1 MIIDEKE
8 DFIMFRNPGGK
19 IKSYA
24 KVLFWVGVVISIIIG
39 VIEIGSSFVAAAYS
53 YQGSFGTILLGILGG
68 VLTVAIGTL
77 ISWLAVLTLYA
88 FGTLVENSDEL
99 VRLNGG
105 IPSGDKT
112 AEKIE
117 VPEKMHQTLHN
128 IQTEP
133 VVKAAPEKQAE
144 EPVEEVNEEP
154 AAEVVD
160 AHVEET
166 EPVVEETPAQEDTAV
181 TEVNDKVCP
190 NCGEHAEKDA
200 HFCRKCG
207 TKLD

>member
-1 MIIDEKE
+1 
-8 DFIMFRNPGGK
+8 MFRNPGGK

-24 KVLFWVGVVISIIIG
+24 KVLFWIGVVISIIIG

-68 VLTVAIGTL
+68 ILTVAIGTL

-88 FGTLVENSDEL
+88 FGTLVENSDEH

-133 VVKAAPEKQAE
+133 VVKATPEKQTE
-144 EPVEEVNEEP
+144 EPVEEVKEEP
-154 AAEVVD
+154 AEVVD
-160 AHVEET
+160 APVEET
-166 EPVVEETPAQEDTAV
+166 STADEKTVEENAE
-181 TEVNDKVCP
+181 TEMNEKVCP

>member
-1 MIIDEKE
+1 
-8 DFIMFRNPGGK
+8 MFRNPGGK

-24 KVLFWVGVVISIIIG
+24 KVLFWIGVVISIIIG

-68 VLTVAIGTL
+68 ILTVAIGTL

-133 VVKAAPEKQAE
+133 VVKATPEKQTE
-144 EPVEEVNEEP
+144 EPVEEVKEEP
-154 AAEVVD
+154 AEVVD
-160 AHVEET
+160 APVEET
-166 EPVVEETPAQEDTAV
+166 STVEETPTEEDTAV
-181 TEVNDKVCP
+181 TEVNEKVCP

>member
-1 MIIDEKE
+1 
-8 DFIMFRNPGGK
+8 MFRNPGGK

-24 KVLFWVGVVISIIIG
+24 KVLFWIGVVISIIIG

-68 VLTVAIGTL
+68 ILTVAIGTL

-133 VVKAAPEKQAE
+133 VVKATPEKQTE
-144 EPVEEVNEEP
+144 EPVEEVKEEP

-160 AHVEET
+160 APAEET
-166 EPVVEETPAQEDTAV
+166 STVEKTPTEEDTAV
-181 TEVNDKVCP
+181 TEANDKVCP
-190 NCGEHAEKDA
+190 NCGEHAEKDE

>member
-1 MIIDEKE
+1 
-8 DFIMFRNPGGK
+8 MFRNPGGK

-24 KVLFWVGVVISIIIG
+24 KVLFWIGVVISIIIG

-68 VLTVAIGTL
+68 ILTIAIGTL

-133 VVKAAPEKQAE
+133 VVKATPEKQTE
-144 EPVEEVNEEP
+144 EPVEEVKEEP
-154 AAEVVD
+154 AEVVD
-160 AHVEET
+160 APVEET
-166 EPVVEETPAQEDTAV
+166 STSDEKTVEENAE
-181 TEVNDKVCP
+181 TEMNEKVCP

>member
-1 MIIDEKE
+1 MIIGEKE

-24 KVLFWVGVVISIIIG
+24 KVLFWIGVVISIIIG

-68 VLTVAIGTL
+68 ILTVAIGTL

-133 VVKAAPEKQAE
+133 VVKATPEKQTE
-144 EPVEEVNEEP
+144 EPVEEVKEEP
-154 AAEVVD
+154 AEVVD
-160 AHVEET
+160 APVEET
-166 EPVVEETPAQEDTAV
+166 PTVEETPAQEDTAE
-181 TEVNDKVCP
+181 TEVNEKVCP

>member
-1 MIIDEKE
+1 
-8 DFIMFRNPGGK
+8 MFRNPGGK

-24 KVLFWVGVVISIIIG
+24 KVLFWIGVVISIIIG

-53 YQGSFGTILLGILGG
+53 YQGSFGTILLGIIGG
-68 VLTVAIGTL
+68 ILTVAIGTL
-77 ISWLAVLTLYA
+77 ISWLAFLTLYA

-133 VVKAAPEKQAE
+133 VVKATPEKQTE
-144 EPVEEVNEEP
+144 EPVEEVKEEP

-160 AHVEET
+160 APAEET
-166 EPVVEETPAQEDTAV
+166 STVEKTPTEEDTAV
-181 TEVNDKVCP
+181 TEANDKVCP

>member
-1 MIIDEKE
+1 
-8 DFIMFRNPGGK
+8 MFRNPGGK

-24 KVLFWVGVVISIIIG
+24 KVLFWIGVVISIIIG

-53 YQGSFGTILLGILGG
+53 YQGSFGTILLGIIGG
-68 VLTVAIGTL
+68 ILTVAIGTL

-133 VVKAAPEKQAE
+133 VVKATPEKQTE
-144 EPVEEVNEEP
+144 ESVEEVKEEP

-160 AHVEET
+160 APAEET
-166 EPVVEETPAQEDTAV
+166 STVEKTPSEEDTAV
-181 TEVNDKVCP
+181 TEANDKVCP

>member
-1 MIIDEKE
+1 
-8 DFIMFRNPGGK
+8 MFRNPGGK

-24 KVLFWVGVVISIIIG
+24 KVLFWIGVVISIIIG

-53 YQGSFGTILLGILGG
+53 YQGSFGTILLGIIGG
-68 VLTVAIGTL
+68 ILTVAIGTL

-133 VVKAAPEKQAE
+133 VVKATPEKQTE
-144 EPVEEVNEEP
+144 EPVEEVKEEP
-154 AAEVVD
+154 AEEVVD
-160 AHVEET
+160 APAEET
-166 EPVVEETPAQEDTAV
+166 STVEKTPTEEDTAV
-181 TEVNDKVCP
+181 TEANDKVCP

>member
-1 MIIDEKE
+1 
-8 DFIMFRNPGGK
+8 MFRNPGGK

-144 EPVEEVNEEP
+144 EPVEEVKEEP

-160 AHVEET
+160 APVEET
-166 EPVVEETPAQEDTAV
+166 EPAVEETPAQEDTAV

-190 NCGEHAEKDA
+190 NCGEHAGKDA

>member
-1 MIIDEKE
+1 
-8 DFIMFRNPGGK
+8 MFRNPGGK

-53 YQGSFGTILLGILGG
+53 YHGSFGTILLGILGG
-68 VLTVAIGTL
+68 ILTVAIGTL

-117 VPEKMHQTLHN
+117 VPEKVHQSLHN

-133 VVKAAPEKQAE
+133 VVKATPEKQTE
-144 EPVEEVNEEP
+144 EPVEEVKEEP
-154 AAEVVD
+154 AEVID
-160 AHVEET
+160 APAEET
-166 EPVVEETPAQEDTAV
+166 STVEETPTEEDTAE
-181 TEVNDKVCP
+181 TEMNEKVCP

>member
-1 MIIDEKE
+1 
-8 DFIMFRNPGGK
+8 MFRNPGGK

-24 KVLFWVGVVISIIIG
+24 KVLFWIGVVISIIIG

-68 VLTVAIGTL
+68 ILTVAIGTL

-133 VVKAAPEKQAE
+133 VVKATPEKQTE
-144 EPVEEVNEEP
+144 EPVEEVKKEP
-154 AAEVVD
+154 AEVVD
-160 AHVEET
+160 APVEET
-166 EPVVEETPAQEDTAV
+166 APAVEETPAQEDTAV
-181 TEVNDKVCP
+181 TEVNEKVCP

>member
-1 MIIDEKE
+1 
-8 DFIMFRNPGGK
+8 MFRNPGGK

-24 KVLFWVGVVISIIIG
+24 KVLFWIGVVISIIIG

-68 VLTVAIGTL
+68 ILTVAIGTL

-117 VPEKMHQTLHN
+117 VPEKVHQSLHN

-133 VVKAAPEKQAE
+133 VVKATPEKQTE
-144 EPVEEVNEEP
+144 EPVEEVKEEP
-154 AAEVVD
+154 VEVVD
-160 AHVEET
+160 APAEET
-166 EPVVEETPAQEDTAV
+166 STVEETPTEEDTAE
-181 TEVNDKVCP
+181 TEMNEKVCP

>member
-1 MIIDEKE
+1 
-8 DFIMFRNPGGK
+8 MFRNPGGK

-24 KVLFWVGVVISIIIG
+24 KVLFWIGVVISIIIG

-68 VLTVAIGTL
+68 ILTVAIGTL

-133 VVKAAPEKQAE
+133 VVKATP
-144 EPVEEVNEEP
+144 
-154 AAEVVD
+154 AEVVD
-160 AHVEET
+160 APVEET
-166 EPVVEETPAQEDTAV
+166 STADEKTVEENAE
-181 TEVNDKVCP
+181 TEMNEKVCP

>member
-1 MIIDEKE
+1 
-8 DFIMFRNPGGK
+8 MFRNPGGK

-24 KVLFWVGVVISIIIG
+24 KVLFWIGVVISIIIG

-68 VLTVAIGTL
+68 ILTVAIGTL

-117 VPEKMHQTLHN
+117 LPEKMHQTLHN
-128 IQTEP
+128 IQTES
-133 VVKAAPEKQAE
+133 VVKATPEKQTE
-144 EPVEEVNEEP
+144 EPVEEVKEEP
-154 AAEVVD
+154 AEVVN
-160 AHVEET
+160 APVEET
-166 EPVVEETPAQEDTAV
+166 STADEKTVEENAE
-181 TEVNDKVCP
+181 TEMNEKVCP

>member
-1 MIIDEKE
+1 
-8 DFIMFRNPGGK
+8 MFRNPGGK

-24 KVLFWVGVVISIIIG
+24 KVLFWIGVVISIIIG

-68 VLTVAIGTL
+68 ILTVAIGTL

-133 VVKAAPEKQAE
+133 VVKATPEKQTE
-144 EPVEEVNEEP
+144 EPVEEVKEEP
-154 AAEVVD
+154 AEVVD
-160 AHVEET
+160 APVEET
-166 EPVVEETPAQEDTAV
+166 STADEKTVEENAE
-181 TEVNDKVCP
+181 TEMKEKECP
-190 NCGEHAEKDA
+190 KCGEHAENDA

>member
-1 MIIDEKE
+1 
-8 DFIMFRNPGGK
+8 MFRNPGGK

-24 KVLFWVGVVISIIIG
+24 KVLFWIGVVISIIIG

-53 YQGSFGTILLGILGG
+53 YQGSFGIILLGILGG
-68 VLTVAIGTL
+68 ILTVAIGTL

-133 VVKAAPEKQAE
+133 VVKATPEKQTE
-144 EPVEEVNEEP
+144 EPVEEVKEEP
-154 AAEVVD
+154 AEVVD
-160 AHVEET
+160 A
-166 EPVVEETPAQEDTAV
+166 PVEETPTVEEKTVEENAE
-181 TEVNDKVCP
+181 TEMNEKVCP

>member
-1 MIIDEKE
+1 
-8 DFIMFRNPGGK
+8 MFRNPGGK

-24 KVLFWVGVVISIIIG
+24 KVLFWIGVVISIIIG

-68 VLTVAIGTL
+68 ILTVAIGTL

-117 VPEKMHQTLHN
+117 VPEKKHLTLHN
-128 IQTEP
+128 NQTEP
-133 VVKAAPEKQAE
+133 DVKATPEKQTE
-144 EPVEEVNEEP
+144 EPVEEVKEEP
-154 AAEVVD
+154 AEVVD
-160 AHVEET
+160 APVEET
-166 EPVVEETPAQEDTAV
+166 STADEKTVEENAE
-181 TEVNDKVCP
+181 TEMNEKVCP

-200 HFCRKCG
+200 YFCRKCG

>member
-1 MIIDEKE
+1 
-8 DFIMFRNPGGK
+8 MFRNPGGK

-68 VLTVAIGTL
+68 ILTVAIGTL

-133 VVKAAPEKQAE
+133 VVKATPEKQTE
-144 EPVEEVNEEP
+144 EPVEEVKEEP
-154 AAEVVD
+154 AEVVD
-160 AHVEET
+160 APVEET
-166 EPVVEETPAQEDTAV
+166 STADEKTVEENAE
-181 TEVNDKVCP
+181 TEMNEKVCP

>member
-1 MIIDEKE
+1 
-8 DFIMFRNPGGK
+8 MFRNPGGK

-24 KVLFWVGVVISIIIG
+24 KVLFWIGVVISIIIG

-68 VLTVAIGTL
+68 ILTVAIGTL

-133 VVKAAPEKQAE
+133 VVKATPEKQTE
-144 EPVEEVNEEP
+144 EPVEEVKEEP
-154 AAEVVD
+154 AEVVD
-160 AHVEET
+160 APVEET
-166 EPVVEETPAQEDTAV
+166 STADEKTVEENAE
-181 TEVNDKVCP
+181 TEMNEKVCP

>member
-1 MIIDEKE
+1 MIIGEKE

-24 KVLFWVGVVISIIIG
+24 KVLFWIGVVISIVIG

-53 YQGSFGTILLGILGG
+53 YHGSFATILLGILGG

-133 VVKAAPEKQAE
+133 VVKATPEKQTE
-144 EPVEEVNEEP
+144 EPVEEVKEEP
-154 AAEVVD
+154 AEVVD
-160 AHVEET
+160 APVEET
-166 EPVVEETPAQEDTAV
+166 APAVEETPAQEDTAE
-181 TEVNDKVCP
+181 TEVNEKVCP

>member
-1 MIIDEKE
+1 
-8 DFIMFRNPGGK
+8 MFRNPGGK

-24 KVLFWVGVVISIIIG
+24 KVLFWIGVVISIIIG

-68 VLTVAIGTL
+68 ILTVAIGTL

-117 VPEKMHQTLHN
+117 VPEKVHQSLHN

-133 VVKAAPEKQAE
+133 VEAVKE
-144 EPVEEVNEEP
+144 EPE
-154 AAEVVD
+154 EVVD
-160 AHVEET
+160 APAEETSTVDEKTVEEENAET
-166 EPVVEETPAQEDTAV
+166 EMNE
-181 TEVNDKVCP
+181 KVCP

>member
-1 MIIDEKE
+1 
-8 DFIMFRNPGGK
+8 MFRNPGGK

-24 KVLFWVGVVISIIIG
+24 KVLFWIGVVISIIIG

-68 VLTVAIGTL
+68 ILTVAIGAL

-133 VVKAAPEKQAE
+133 VVKATPEKQTE
-144 EPVEEVNEEP
+144 EPVEEVKEEP
-154 AAEVVD
+154 AEVVD
-160 AHVEET
+160 APVEET
-166 EPVVEETPAQEDTAV
+166 STADEKTVEENAE
-181 TEVNDKVCP
+181 TEMNEKVCP

>member
-1 MIIDEKE
+1 MIIGEKE
-8 DFIMFRNPGGK
+8 DFIMFKNPGGK

-53 YQGSFGTILLGILGG
+53 YHGSFGTILLGILGG
-68 VLTVAIGTL
+68 ILTVAIGTL

-117 VPEKMHQTLHN
+117 VPEKVHQSLHN

-133 VVKAAPEKQAE
+133 VVKATPEKQTEETVVKE
-144 EPVEEVNEEP
+144 EP
-154 AAEVVD
+154 AEVVD
-160 AHVEET
+160 APAEETSTVDEKTVEEENAET
-166 EPVVEETPAQEDTAV
+166 EMNE
-181 TEVNDKVCP
+181 KVCP

>member
-1 MIIDEKE
+1 
-8 DFIMFRNPGGK
+8 MFRNPGGK

-24 KVLFWVGVVISIIIG
+24 KVLFWIGVVISIIIG

-53 YQGSFGTILLGILGG
+53 YHGSFGTILLGILGG

-133 VVKAAPEKQAE
+133 VVKATPEKQTE
-144 EPVEEVNEEP
+144 EPVEEVKEEP
-154 AAEVVD
+154 AEVVD
-160 AHVEET
+160 APVEET
-166 EPVVEETPAQEDTAV
+166 APAVEETPAQEDTAV
-181 TEVNDKVCP
+181 TEVNEKVCP

>member
-1 MIIDEKE
+1 
-8 DFIMFRNPGGK
+8 MFRNPGGK

-160 AHVEET
+160 APVEET
-166 EPVVEETPAQEDTAV
+166 EPAVEETPAQEDTAV
-181 TEVNDKVCP
+181 TEVNDKICP
-190 NCGEHAEKDA
+190 
-200 HFCRKCG
+200 
-207 TKLD
+207 KLW

>member
-1 MIIDEKE
+1 
-8 DFIMFRNPGGK
+8 MFRNPGGK

-24 KVLFWVGVVISIIIG
+24 KVLFWIGVVISIIIG

-68 VLTVAIGTL
+68 ILTVAIGTL

-133 VVKAAPEKQAE
+133 VVKATPEKQTE
-144 EPVEEVNEEP
+144 EPVEEVKEEP
-154 AAEVVD
+154 ASEVVD
-160 AHVEET
+160 APAEETSTADEKTVEENAET
-166 EPVVEETPAQEDTAV
+166 EMNE
-181 TEVNDKVCP
+181 KVCP

>member
-1 MIIDEKE
+1 
-8 DFIMFRNPGGK
+8 MFRNPGGK

-24 KVLFWVGVVISIIIG
+24 KVLFWIGVVISIIIG
-39 VIEIGSSFVAAAYS
+39 VIELGSSFVAAAYS

-68 VLTVAIGTL
+68 ILTVAIGTL

-133 VVKAAPEKQAE
+133 VVKATPEKQTE
-144 EPVEEVNEEP
+144 EPVEEVKEEP
-154 AAEVVD
+154 AEVVD
-160 AHVEET
+160 A
-166 EPVVEETPAQEDTAV
+166 PVEETPTADEKTV
-181 TEVNDKVCP
+181 EENAETEMNEKVCP

>member
-1 MIIDEKE
+1 
-8 DFIMFRNPGGK
+8 MFRNPGGK

-24 KVLFWVGVVISIIIG
+24 KVLFWIGVVISIIIG

-53 YQGSFGTILLGILGG
+53 YHGSFGTILLGILGG
-68 VLTVAIGTL
+68 ILTVAIGTL

-117 VPEKMHQTLHN
+117 VPEKVHQSLHN

-133 VVKAAPEKQAE
+133 VVKATPEKQTE
-144 EPVEEVNEEP
+144 EPVEEVKEEP
-154 AAEVVD
+154 AEVVD
-160 AHVEET
+160 APVEET
-166 EPVVEETPAQEDTAV
+166 APAVEETPAQEDTAV
-181 TEVNDKVCP
+181 TEVNEKVCP
-190 NCGEHAEKDA
+190 NCGEHADKDA

>member
-53 YQGSFGTILLGILGG
+53 YHGSFGTILLGILGG

-99 VRLNGG
+99 IRLNGG

-144 EPVEEVNEEP
+144 EPVEEVKEEP

-160 AHVEET
+160 APVEET
-166 EPVVEETPAQEDTAV
+166 EPAVEETPAQEDTAV

>member
-1 MIIDEKE
+1 
-8 DFIMFRNPGGK
+8 MFRNPGGK

-24 KVLFWVGVVISIIIG
+24 KVLFWIGVVISIIIG

-68 VLTVAIGTL
+68 ILTVAIGTL

-133 VVKAAPEKQAE
+133 VVKATPEKQTE
-144 EPVEEVNEEP
+144 EPVEEVKEEP
-154 AAEVVD
+154 AEVVD
-160 AHVEET
+160 APVEET
-166 EPVVEETPAQEDTAV
+166 STADEKTVEENAEPEMN
-181 TEVNDKVCP
+181 EKVCP

>member
-1 MIIDEKE
+1 MIIGEKE

-24 KVLFWVGVVISIIIG
+24 KVLFWIGVVISIIIG

-68 VLTVAIGTL
+68 ILTVAIGTL

-105 IPSGDKT
+105 IPSGDKN

-133 VVKAAPEKQAE
+133 VVKAAPEKPAE
-144 EPVEEVNEEP
+144 EPVEEVKEE
-154 AAEVVD
+154 ASAEVVD
-160 AHVEET
+160 APVEET
-166 EPVVEETPAQEDTAV
+166 EPAVEETPAQEDTAV
-181 TEVNDKVCP
+181 TEINDKVCP

>member
-1 MIIDEKE
+1 
-8 DFIMFRNPGGK
+8 MFRNPGGK

-53 YQGSFGTILLGILGG
+53 YHGSFGTILLGILGG
-68 VLTVAIGTL
+68 ILTVAIGTL

-117 VPEKMHQTLHN
+117 VPEKVHQSLRN

-133 VVKAAPEKQAE
+133 VVKATPEKQTE
-144 EPVEEVNEEP
+144 EP
-154 AAEVVD
+154 AEVVD
-160 AHVEET
+160 APAEETSTVDEKTVEEENAET
-166 EPVVEETPAQEDTAV
+166 EMNE
-181 TEVNDKVCP
+181 KVCP

>member
-1 MIIDEKE
+1 
-8 DFIMFRNPGGK
+8 MFRNPGGK
-19 IKSYA
+19 LKSYA
-24 KVLFWVGVVISIIIG
+24 KVLFWIGVVISIIIG

-68 VLTVAIGTL
+68 ILTVAIGTL

-133 VVKAAPEKQAE
+133 VVKATPEKQTE
-144 EPVEEVNEEP
+144 EPVEEVKEEP
-154 AAEVVD
+154 AEVVD
-160 AHVEET
+160 APVEET
-166 EPVVEETPAQEDTAV
+166 APAVEETPAQEDTAV
-181 TEVNDKVCP
+181 TEVNEKVCP

-200 HFCRKCG
+200 QFLQKMRNK
-207 TKLD
+207 TRLI

>member
-1 MIIDEKE
+1 MIIGEKE

-24 KVLFWVGVVISIIIG
+24 KVLFWIGVVISIIIG

-68 VLTVAIGTL
+68 ILTVAIGTL

-133 VVKAAPEKQAE
+133 VVKATPEKQTE
-144 EPVEEVNEEP
+144 EPVEEVKEEP
-154 AAEVVD
+154 AEVVD
-160 AHVEET
+160 APVEKT
-166 EPVVEETPAQEDTAV
+166 APAVEETPAQEDTAV
-181 TEVNDKVCP
+181 TEVNEKICP

>member
-1 MIIDEKE
+1 
-8 DFIMFRNPGGK
+8 MFKNPGGK

-53 YQGSFGTILLGILGG
+53 YHGSFGTILLGILGG
-68 VLTVAIGTL
+68 ILTVAIGTL

-117 VPEKMHQTLHN
+117 VPEKVHQSLHN

-133 VVKAAPEKQAE
+133 VVKATPEKQTEETVVKE
-144 EPVEEVNEEP
+144 EP
-154 AAEVVD
+154 AEVVD
-160 AHVEET
+160 APAEETSTVDEKTVEEENAET
-166 EPVVEETPAQEDTAV
+166 EMNE
-181 TEVNDKVCP
+181 KVCP

>member
-1 MIIDEKE
+1 
-8 DFIMFRNPGGK
+8 MFRNPGEK

-24 KVLFWVGVVISIIIG
+24 KVLFWIGVVISIIIG

-68 VLTVAIGTL
+68 ILTVAIGTL

-133 VVKAAPEKQAE
+133 VVKATPEKQTE
-144 EPVEEVNEEP
+144 EPVEEVKEEP

-160 AHVEET
+160 APAEET
-166 EPVVEETPAQEDTAV
+166 STVEKTPTEEDTAV
-181 TEVNDKVCP
+181 TEANDKVCP

>member
-1 MIIDEKE
+1 
-8 DFIMFRNPGGK
+8 MFRNPGGK

-24 KVLFWVGVVISIIIG
+24 KVLFWIGVVISIIIG

-53 YQGSFGTILLGILGG
+53 YHGSFGTILLGILGG
-68 VLTVAIGTL
+68 ILTVAIGTL

-133 VVKAAPEKQAE
+133 VVKATPEKQTE
-144 EPVEEVNEEP
+144 EPVEEVKEEP
-154 AAEVVD
+154 AEVVD
-160 AHVEET
+160 APVEET
-166 EPVVEETPAQEDTAV
+166 APAVEETPAQEDTAV
-181 TEVNDKVCP
+181 TEVNEKVCP
-190 NCGEHAEKDA
+190 NCGEHADKDA

>member
-1 MIIDEKE
+1 
-8 DFIMFRNPGGK
+8 MFRNPGGK

-53 YQGSFGTILLGILGG
+53 YHGSFGTILLGILGG

-160 AHVEET
+160 APVEET
-166 EPVVEETPAQEDTAV
+166 TPAVEETPAQKDTAV